1 MTPAP
6 GGRYVFDTAADTERR
21 RLEAQTEL
29 WDPFTFRV
37 LAATG
42 VTAGWRCLEIGAGTG
57 SVAAW
62 LVDRVGPNG
71 LVVATDVETRWL
83 EPLASPNLVVRHHN
97 VVANPLDEHG
107 YHLIHARLVLEHLAE
122 RQVVVAKLADALRPG
137 GWLVVDDYDL
147 RTIPASEPPHRAW
160 RRVGE
165 ATIEVLRAA
174 GADPYYGGKLLC
186 VLRTAGLAYVTAEAL
201 VQPVLAPALAPMV
214 LPVIEQMRDA
224 LLSTGR
230 VTASDIDDVIGALLQ
245 DGDSQLSTYTPILVS
260 ARGRRQ
266 PSG

>member
-1 MTPAP
+1 MTRSP
-6 GGRYVFDTAADTERR
+6 GGRYVFDTAADAERR

-29 WDPFTFRV
+29 WDPFTFQV

-42 VTAGWRCLEIGAGTG
+42 VTTGWRCLEIGAGTG

-62 LVDRVGPNG
+62 LVDRVGPDG

-97 VVANPLDEHG
+97 VVANQLDERG

-122 RQVVVAKLADALRPG
+122 RQVVVAKLAAALRPG

-147 RTIPASEPPHRAW
+147 RTVPASEPPHGPW

-174 GADPYYGGKLLC
+174 GADPYYGSKLLHA
-186 VLRTAGLAYVTAEAL
+186 LRTAGLADATAEAL
-201 VQPVLAPALAPMV
+201 VRPVFAPALAPMV
-214 LPVIEQMRDA
+214 LPVIEQMREA
-224 LLSTGR
+224 LLATGR
-230 VTASDIDDVIGALLQ
+230 VTAGDIDDVSGALLQ
-245 DGDSQLSTYTPILVS
+245 DGDRQLSTYTPILVS
-260 ARGRRQ
+260 ARGRRH

>member
-1 MTPAP
+1 MMPSP
-6 GGRYVFDTAADTERR
+6 RGRYVFDTTADAERR
-21 RLEAQTEL
+21 RLGAQTEL
-29 WDPFTFRV
+29 WDPFTFRM

-62 LVDRVGPNG
+62 LVDRVGPDG

-97 VVANPLDEHG
+97 VVANQLDEHG
-107 YHLIHARLVLEHLAE
+107 YHLVHARLVLEHLAE
-122 RQVVVAKLADALRPG
+122 RQVVVAKLAAALRPG

-174 GADPYYGGKLLC
+174 GADPHYGAKLLC
-186 VLRTAGLAYVTAEAL
+186 ALRTAGLADVTADAL
-201 VQPVLAPALAPMV
+201 VRPVLAPALAPMV
-214 LPVIEQMRDA
+214 LPVIEQAREA
-224 LLSTGR
+224 LLATGR
-230 VTASDIDDVIGALLQ
+230 VTASDIDDVTGALLR
-245 DGDSQLSTYTPILVS
+245 DGDSQLSTFTPILVS

-266 PSG
+266 SSG